1 MFHRTDF
8 KKLEL
13 YGNGKKNT
21 KVFKVLHI
29 KSSKIYV
36 LKEVEAKTLEKLN
49 EYKQEAVQLSRV
61 QNHPNILKTFGYYFY
76 ETTHHT
82 YKLGMISEAINN
94 DNNLEIIYRKREY
107 AHLYWTEPQILS
119 MIYSTIDAFAY
130 LEHLGICHRDIKPT
144 NLFLLDNYQIKVI
157 DFGESKEFVNEEDED
172 QRSTMATIR
181 GTPQYLSPILWEA
194 HHITQARQIEHNM
207 FKSDVFSAGLVLFQ
221 MCAMKDVGGFNQ
233 KTRDFNGEKLI
244 GNGLKYISKRYSNIV
259 VSIIGKMLEFKE
271 ENRPNFIE
279 LGRMILNDNNWI
291 PRVDLSII
299 DILNGKNNN
308 NNNSNLNNNN
318 NNKDNNNINE
328 PTDSQKSY
336 YFKQYIN
343 QSKIHFNLN
352 KIVYWFEYGGNMIAK
367 HYIEKNDRISKWKL
381 IAKYK
386 GTFPF
391 HCQILY
397 ISEQYGYYILGG
409 TDNNNT
415 FQYINGQIYKKN
427 SMNIERSFMSCVYVP
442 NLNSILAIG
451 GYDCGEKNQLSNI
464 ECYDISNDV
473 WQISIYNDLK
483 IPRSQANSILFNEKN
498 IFVFGGYNK
507 LYGTLNSIER
517 INLENKKCELIE
529 LKLPIPLRRFCSLK
543 VMENKILLLG
553 GITRLNKENDN
564 TFIMDVEKGN
574 INKFGNLE
582 KGGIIEME
590 PVLDEIGSIHLFIE
604 NKYGTAPPEHII
616 YNYLDFSIK

>member
-1 MFHRTDF
+1 
-8 KKLEL
+8 
-13 YGNGKKNT
+13 
-21 KVFKVLHI
+21 
-29 KSSKIYV
+29 
-36 LKEVEAKTLEKLN
+36 
-49 EYKQEAVQLSRV
+49 
-61 QNHPNILKTFGYYFY
+61 
-76 ETTHHT
+76 
-82 YKLGMISEAINN
+82 MISEAINN

-194 HHITQARQIEHNM
+194 HHITQARQIEQNM

-244 GNGLKYISKRYSNIV
+244 INGLKYISKRYSNIV

-299 DILNGKNNN
+299 DILNGKNNNNN

-367 HYIEKNDRISKWKL
+367 HYIEKNDKISKWKL

-386 GTFPF
+386 ETM
-391 HCQILY
+391 L
-397 ISEQYGYYILGG
+397 
-409 TDNNNT
+409 T
-415 FQYINGQIYKKN
+415 
-427 SMNIERSFMSCVYVP
+427 
-442 NLNSILAIG
+442 
-451 GYDCGEKNQLSNI
+451 
-464 ECYDISNDV
+464 
-473 WQISIYNDLK
+473 
-483 IPRSQANSILFNEKN
+483 
-498 IFVFGGYNK
+498 
-507 LYGTLNSIER
+507 
-517 INLENKKCELIE
+517 
-529 LKLPIPLRRFCSLK
+529 
-543 VMENKILLLG
+543 
-553 GITRLNKENDN
+553 
-564 TFIMDVEKGN
+564 
-574 INKFGNLE
+574 
-582 KGGIIEME
+582 
-590 PVLDEIGSIHLFIE
+590 
-604 NKYGTAPPEHII
+604 
-616 YNYLDFSIK
+616 

>member
-29 KSSKIYV
+29 KSNKIYV

-82 YKLGMISEAINN
+82 YKLGIITEAINN

-130 LEHLGICHRDIKPT
+130 LEHIGICHRDIKPT

-157 DFGESKEFVNEEDED
+157 DFGESKEFVDEEDED

-291 PRVDLSII
+291 PRVDISII
-299 DILNGKNNN
+299 DILNGKNFN
-308 NNNSNLNNNN
+308 NNNSNSNNNNNDNNNN
-318 NNKDNNNINE
+318 NNTNE

-352 KIVYWFEYGGNMIAK
+352 KIIYWFEYGGNMIAK
-367 HYIEKNDRISKWKL
+367 HYIEKNDKVSKWKL

-391 HCQILY
+391 HCQILFV
-397 ISEQYGYYILGG
+397 SEQYGYYIIGG

-464 ECYDISNDV
+464 ECYDIANDI

-517 INLENKKCELIE
+517 INLEI
-529 LKLPIPLRRFCSLK
+529 KLPIPLRRFCSLK
-543 VMENKILLLG
+543 VTENKILLLG
-553 GITRLNKENDN
+553 GITRLNKENEN

-574 INKFGNLE
+574 ISKFGNLE

>member
-1 MFHRTDF
+1 
-8 KKLEL
+8 
-13 YGNGKKNT
+13 
-21 KVFKVLHI
+21 
-29 KSSKIYV
+29 
-36 LKEVEAKTLEKLN
+36 
-49 EYKQEAVQLSRV
+49 
-61 QNHPNILKTFGYYFY
+61 
-76 ETTHHT
+76 
-82 YKLGMISEAINN
+82 
-94 DNNLEIIYRKREY
+94 
-107 AHLYWTEPQILS
+107 
-119 MIYSTIDAFAY
+119 
-130 LEHLGICHRDIKPT
+130 
-144 NLFLLDNYQIKVI
+144 
-157 DFGESKEFVNEEDED
+157 
-172 QRSTMATIR
+172 
-181 GTPQYLSPILWEA
+181 
-194 HHITQARQIEHNM
+194 
-207 FKSDVFSAGLVLFQ
+207 

-299 DILNGKNNN
+299 DIMNGKINN
-308 NNNSNLNNNN
+308 NNNSNLNNN

-415 FQYINGQIYKKN
+415 FQYINGQIYKKS

>member
-244 GNGLKYISKRYSNIV
+244 INGLKYISKRYSNIV

-336 YFKQYIN
+336 YFKQ
-343 QSKIHFNLN
+343 
-352 KIVYWFEYGGNMIAK
+352 
-367 HYIEKNDRISKWKL
+367 
-381 IAKYK
+381 
-386 GTFPF
+386 
-391 HCQILY
+391 
-397 ISEQYGYYILGG
+397 
-409 TDNNNT
+409 
-415 FQYINGQIYKKN
+415 
-427 SMNIERSFMSCVYVP
+427 
-442 NLNSILAIG
+442 
-451 GYDCGEKNQLSNI
+451 
-464 ECYDISNDV
+464 
-473 WQISIYNDLK
+473 
-483 IPRSQANSILFNEKN
+483 
-498 IFVFGGYNK
+498 
-507 LYGTLNSIER
+507 
-517 INLENKKCELIE
+517 
-529 LKLPIPLRRFCSLK
+529 
-543 VMENKILLLG
+543 
-553 GITRLNKENDN
+553 
-564 TFIMDVEKGN
+564 
-574 INKFGNLE
+574 
-582 KGGIIEME
+582 
-590 PVLDEIGSIHLFIE
+590 
-604 NKYGTAPPEHII
+604 
-616 YNYLDFSIK
+616 

>member
-181 GTPQYLSPILWEA
+181 GTPQ
-194 HHITQARQIEHNM
+194 ITQARQIEYNM
-207 FKSDVFSAGLVLFQ
+207 FKSDVFSAGLVLFK
-221 MCAMKDVGGFNQ
+221 MCAMKNVGGFNQ

-244 GNGLKYISKRYSNIV
+244 INGLKYISKRYSNIV

-299 DILNGKNNN
+299 DIMNGKINN
-308 NNNSNLNNNN
+308 NNNSNLNNN

-367 HYIEKNDRISKWKL
+367 HYIEKNDKISKWKL

-391 HCQILY
+391 HCQILF
-397 ISEQYGYYILGG
+397 ISEQYGYFILGG
-409 TDNNNT
+409 TDSNNT
-415 FQYINGQIYKKN
+415 FQYLNGQIYKKN
-427 SMNIERSFMSCVYVP
+427 SMNIERSFMSCVYIP

-464 ECYDISNDV
+464 ECYDIDNDI

-483 IPRSQANSILFNEKN
+483 IPRSQANSILFNDKI

-517 INLENKKCELIE
+517 INLDNKKCELIE
-529 LKLPIPLRRFCSLK
+529 IKLPIPLRRFCSLK
-543 VMENKILLLG
+543 VTENKILLLG
-553 GITRLNKENDN
+553 GITRLNKENEN
-564 TFIMDVEKGN
+564 IFIMDVDKGN

-590 PVLDEIGSIHLFIE
+590 PILDEIGSIHLFIE

-616 YNYLDFSIK
+616 YNYLYFSIK